1 MMNESPK
8 GCCGMKTLAL
18 DLDGKYGLSNFMDR
32 IWILKYLGLKI
43 LKVRVYHTT
52 NGFHAKLT
60 CDNQIDDVK
69 AVLIQV
75 LLGDDYRRGVANLL
89 KVERGCKNWNFL
101 FKQKWK
107 VDKLGDL
114 VQVSKESYDQE
125 LSGKVLR
132 AIQLGE

>member
-1 MMNESPK
+1 
-8 GCCGMKTLAL
+8 MKTLRL

-32 IWILKYLGLKI
+32 IWILKYLGIKI
-43 LKVRVYHTT
+43 HKVRIYHTT
-52 NGFHAKLT
+52 NGYHAKVQ
-60 CDNQIDDVK
+60 CDNEIDDVK

-75 LLGDDYRRGVANLL
+75 LLGDDYRRGLCNLL
-89 KVERGCKNWNFL
+89 KIERGCRNWNFL

-107 VDKLGDL
+107 TDKLGNE
-114 VQVSKESYDQE
+114 VQVSKEAYDKE